1 MAYVLGN
8 DPGGPAHEQ
17 GDATIQNDTGLAPI
31 PDEPEAPTRRPD
43 PVRPHALPVIDVDT
57 LVLTT
62 QAYDVATWRLPMAA
76 VATAVD
82 LRPRRARRTPNPLSF
97 GRAVHLARVDTG
109 TQRSFF
115 DQATIALIFR
125 VPRRVPA
132 GPWDDDP
139 TCPDDERVTAW
150 DAVVIAAGRQTDH
163 ILATLARRGVPRSPT
178 IAAGVLAASRKARGA
193 DNLGGGLRMGGAD
206 HEQRLILASMC
217 LVVATLLTMGLVI
230 ASGSPTWL
238 LILVFALPAYLA
250 TASQGGVRP
259 PPRRLP
265 QRL

>member
-1 MAYVLGN
+1 M
-8 DPGGPAHEQ
+8 
-17 GDATIQNDTGLAPI
+17 QNDTGLSQI
-31 PDEPEAPTRRPD
+31 PDEHQAPTRPTD
-43 PVRPHALPVIDVDT
+43 PVRPHALPVIDIDT

-62 QAYDVATWRLPMAA
+62 QAYEVATWRLPIAA
-76 VATAVD
+76 IATAVD
-82 LRPRRARRTPNPLSF
+82 LRPRRARRSPNPLSF
-97 GRAVHLARVDTG
+97 GRAVHLARIDTG

-193 DNLGGGLRMGGAD
+193 DNRGGGLQMAAAD
-206 HEQRLILASMC
+206 HEQRVILASMC
-217 LVVATLLTMGLVI
+217 LVLATLLTMALVM
-230 ASGSPTWL
+230 ATGSPTWL
-238 LILVFALPAYLA
+238 MILVLALPVYLA